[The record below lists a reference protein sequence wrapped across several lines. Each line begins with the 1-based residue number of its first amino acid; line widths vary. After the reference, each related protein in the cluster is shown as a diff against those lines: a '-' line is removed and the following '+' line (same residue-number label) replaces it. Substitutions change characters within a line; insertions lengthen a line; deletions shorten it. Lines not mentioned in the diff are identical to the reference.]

1 MLVTR
6 LLRSLIGRSR
16 SGPTGSSRQQVP
28 PAPGRTAGSSFPTY
42 QGYYINLD
50 RSADRRRAIESQ
62 LQDLGLHGRYA
73 RFPAVDGRA
82 LGSNAYQRKPG
93 EIGCYLS
100 HLGALEAGRHHD
112 THLHVVEDDVLLG
125 RSLERCLE
133 AIIDQGLLADYDL
146 VYTNTLVPFKPALVR
161 EYLRVHERA
170 PRDAAGRPIGCELFD
185 LRGKMYATHSSYLVN
200 KHSVEKI
207 VAHLRL
213 HAAAGMPMPVD
224 IHLKNL
230 VNEGALRA
238 ACTVPFLTGIRLDDT
253 LSTTIHGQY
262 DAVESVVLHNLLRNQ
277 LFADRDDNEFEQYFE
292 KHVDRLDLDAAGR
305 NIARL
310 SAFFLSSRHRDF

>member
-16 SGPTGSSRQQVP
+16 SRPAGSSRQQVLQP
-28 PAPGRTAGSSFPTY
+28 TGRTVGSNVLPY

-62 LQDLGLHGRYA
+62 LQHLGLQQRYA

-82 LGSNAYQRKPG
+82 LGSSVYQRKPG
-93 EIGCYLS
+93 EVGCYLS
-100 HLGALEAGRHHD
+100 HLGVLEAGRQHD
-112 THLHVVEDDVLLG
+112 AHLHVVEDDVLLCRSLG
-125 RSLERCLE
+125 RSLE
-133 AIIDQGLLADYDL
+133 AIIAQGLLAAYDL

-161 EYLRVHERA
+161 EYLRIHERA
-170 PRDAAGRPIGCELFD
+170 PRDAAGRPVGCELFD

-207 VAHLRL
+207 ADHLRR
-213 HAAAGMPMPVD
+213 HAAAGMQMPVD

-230 VNEGALRA
+230 INEGALRA

-262 DAVESVVLHNLLRNQ
+262 DAVESVLLHNLLRNQ
-277 LFADRDDNEFEQYFE
+277 FFVDRDDNEFERYFE
-292 KHVDRLDLDAAGR
+292 QHADRLALDEAGR

-310 SAFFLSSRHRDF
+310 SAFFLSRRHRDF